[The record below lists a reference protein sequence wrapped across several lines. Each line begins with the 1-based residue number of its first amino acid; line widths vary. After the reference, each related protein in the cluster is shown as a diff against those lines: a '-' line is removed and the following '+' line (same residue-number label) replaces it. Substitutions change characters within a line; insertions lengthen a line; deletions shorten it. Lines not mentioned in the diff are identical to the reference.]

1 LAVDEEK
8 VQTCAA
14 QSQKIVVTKAV
25 KFQVQRKKISVAD
38 PNPGSDAFLTLDPGS
53 GMGKKF

>member
-14 QSQKIVVTKAV
+14 HSPHRPPIRETELLNT
-25 KFQVQRKKISVAD
+25 D
-38 PNPGSDAFLTLDPGS
+38 PQMRLNQLLKQQQLMAH
-53 GMGKKF
+53 